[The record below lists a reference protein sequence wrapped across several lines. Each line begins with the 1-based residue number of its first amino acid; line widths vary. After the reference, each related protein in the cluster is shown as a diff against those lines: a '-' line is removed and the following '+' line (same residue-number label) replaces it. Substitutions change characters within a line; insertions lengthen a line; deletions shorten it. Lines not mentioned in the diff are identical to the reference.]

1 MLPAATRIGSADFEQ
16 LESVDMRDNVDA
28 AVGFVVGL
36 ALVALVCS
44 S

>member
-1 MLPAATRIGSADFEQ
+1 MLPAATHFGTADFEQ
-16 LESVDMRDNVDA
+16 LESVDMRSNADA